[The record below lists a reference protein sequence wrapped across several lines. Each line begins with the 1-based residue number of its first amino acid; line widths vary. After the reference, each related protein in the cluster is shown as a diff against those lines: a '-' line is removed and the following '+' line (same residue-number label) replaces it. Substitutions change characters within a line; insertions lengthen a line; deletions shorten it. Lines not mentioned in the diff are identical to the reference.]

1 MKRKVNAPIRELLR
15 VFEFCS
21 DEMTY
26 YLNIETGK
34 VAMYSNLSGGF
45 DEDGNEIKNSNAF
58 ASKKYVEIS
67 GTHSYE
73 VFRDMERFV
82 VTVQSPGLKKKLT
95 AVLRE
100 KGAYR
105 RFKEVLSTYEDTR
118 NRWFGFRKN
127 CLLDRIHEWLEE
139 NGLDLLEHE

>member
-1 MKRKVNAPIRELLR
+1 MKRKVAAPLRELLR

-45 DEDGNEIKNSNAF
+45 DEDGNEIGNKNAF
-58 ASKKYVEIS
+58 ASSKYVEIS

-82 VTVQSPGLKKKLT
+82 EMVLNPALKEKLAT
-95 AVLRE
+95 LFKER
-100 KGAYR
+100 GALR
-105 RFKEVLSTYEDTR
+105 RFKELLSNYPEEQNNWLT
-118 NRWFGFRKN
+118 FRKN
-127 CLLDRIHEWLEE
+127 CLLERIYEWLKD
-139 NGLDLLEHE
+139 NDLELEHEE

>member
-15 VFEFCS
+15 AFEFCS

-26 YLNIETGK
+26 YLNIQTGK

-45 DEDGNEIKNSNAF
+45 DEEGNEIKDSHAF

-82 VTVQSPGLKKKLT
+82 ESVKSPQLKEKLK

-105 RFKEVLSTYEDTR
+105 RFKELLTTYPDAQNQWLS
-118 NRWFGFRKN
+118 FRKK

-139 NGLDLLEHE
+139 NDLELL

>member
-1 MKRKVNAPIRELLR
+1 MKRKVVAPLRELLR

-45 DEDGNEIKNSNAF
+45 DEKGNEIKNKNVF
-58 ASKKYVEIS
+58 ASNNYVEIS

-73 VFRDMERFV
+73 VFRDMERFAERM
-82 VTVQSPGLKKKLT
+82 QNLALKEKLE
-95 AVLRE
+95 AVFKER
-100 KGAYR
+100 GAFR
-105 RFKEVLSTYEDTR
+105 RFKGLLANYPEEQINWLT
-118 NRWFGFRKN
+118 FRKK
-127 CLLDRIHEWLEE
+127 CLLERIYEWLDD
-139 NGLDLLEHE
+139 NDLELEQE

>member
-45 DEDGNEIKNSNAF
+45 DEEGNEITDSHAF

-82 VTVQSPGLKKKLT
+82 ESVQSPELKGKLT

-105 RFKEVLSTYEDTR
+105 HFKELLSTYSEVQTQ
-118 NRWFGFRKN
+118 WLSFRKK
-127 CLLDRIHEWLEE
+127 CLLDRIHNWLEE
-139 NGLDLLEHE
+139 NDLELLEHD

>member
-1 MKRKVNAPIRELLR
+1 MKRKINAPIRELLR
-15 VFEFCS
+15 VFEFSS

-45 DEDGNEIKNSNAF
+45 DEEGNEIKDKHAF

-82 VTVQSPGLKKKLT
+82 EELKNSHLQEKLK
-95 AVLRE
+95 AVLKER
-100 KGAYR
+100 GAFR
-105 RFKEVLSTYEDTR
+105 RFKEMLSNYPEEQK
-118 NRWFGFRKN
+118 NWLSFRKK
-127 CLLDRIHEWLEE
+127 CLLKRIYDWLDE
-139 NGLDLLEHE
+139 NDLELEHE

>member
-26 YLNIETGK
+26 YLNIQTGK

-45 DEDGNEIKNSNAF
+45 DEKGDEIKDSHAF

-82 VTVQSPGLKKKLT
+82 ESVQSPELKEKLK

-105 RFKEVLSTYEDTR
+105 HFKELLSAYPDTQTQ
-118 NRWFGFRKN
+118 WLSFRKK
-127 CLLDRIHEWLEE
+127 CLLDRIHDWLEE
-139 NGLDLLEHE
+139 NDLELLDH

>member
-1 MKRKVNAPIRELLR
+1 MKRKVNVPIRELLR
-15 VFEFCS
+15 VFEFSS

-45 DEDGNEIKNSNAF
+45 DEDGNEIKDKHAF
-58 ASKKYVEIS
+58 ASKRYVEIS

-73 VFRDMERFV
+73 VFRDMEKFV
-82 VTVQSPGLKKKLT
+82 EGIQTSSLKEKLT

-100 KGAYR
+100 RGAFR
-105 RFKEVLSTYEDTR
+105 RFKETLSDYPEEQKQ
-118 NRWFGFRKN
+118 WLSFRKK
-127 CLLDRIHEWLEE
+127 CLLQRIYDWSEENDLELIHE
-139 NGLDLLEHE
+139 

>member
-1 MKRKVNAPIRELLR
+1 MSRRVDVPIRELLR
-15 VFEFCS
+15 VFEFSS

-45 DEDGNEIKNSNAF
+45 DECGNEIKDRHAF

-73 VFRDMERFV
+73 VFRDMERFIE
-82 VTVQSPGLKKKLT
+82 TLENPPLKEKLS
-95 AVLRE
+95 ALL
-100 KGAYR
+100 KGRGAFR
-105 RFKEVLSTYEDTR
+105 NFKELLANHQEEQ
-118 NRWFGFRKN
+118 NQWLNFRKK
-127 CLLDRIHEWLEE
+127 CLLQRIYDWLNDNDLELGHE
-139 NGLDLLEHE
+139 